1 MQVKKILFVGLF
13 AIAMAYVESTVVVY
27 IRCIYGI
34 SDLLLDIPPFDPVIA
49 PIEVGRELATLVMLM
64 TIGWAIGKSLQTRLS
79 FTFIIFGVW
88 DIFYYIWL
96 RLLIGWPN
104 SLFSPD
110 ILFLIPLPWWGPV
123 IAPVLIA
130 CLMVAG
136 GILTVISEDKGRKI
150 RLSAFDRTTLIAGV
164 LILLY
169 SFMED
174 ALAIMP
180 ANMETLARLRPTSF
194 NWPIYILGL
203 VITGYVVLRNTW
215 SGNQI
220 KIQGNSPASKNI

>member
-1 MQVKKILFVGLF
+1 MKKIWCVGLF
-13 AIAMAYVESTVVVY
+13 AVAMAYVESAVVVY
-27 IRCIYGI
+27 IRRIYGI
-34 SDLLLDIPPFDPVIA
+34 SDLLLDIPPFDPVLA
-49 PIEVGRELATLVMLM
+49 PLEVGRELATLVMLL
-64 TIGWAIGKSLQTRLS
+64 TVGWAVGKSLQTRLS
-79 FTFIIFGVW
+79 YTLIIFGVW

-96 RLLIGWPN
+96 KLFIGWPI

-130 CLMVAG
+130 CLMVVG

-150 RLSAFDRTTLIAGV
+150 RFSAFDWTTLIAGV
-164 LILLY
+164 LIILY

-180 ANMETLARLRPTSF
+180 ADVETLTQLRPTSF

-203 VITGYVVLRNTW
+203 ILAGYVVLHATW
-215 SGNQI
+215 PHKQ
-220 KIQGNSPASKNI
+220 K

>member
-1 MQVKKILFVGLF
+1 M
-13 AIAMAYVESTVVVY
+13 
-27 IRCIYGI
+27 
-34 SDLLLDIPPFDPVIA
+34 
-49 PIEVGRELATLVMLM
+49 
-64 TIGWAIGKSLQTRLS
+64 
-79 FTFIIFGVW
+79 
-88 DIFYYIWL
+88 
-96 RLLIGWPN
+96 
-104 SLFSPD
+104 
-110 ILFLIPLPWWGPV
+110 
-123 IAPVLIA
+123 
-130 CLMVAG
+130 
-136 GILTVISEDKGRKI
+136 SEENGRKI
-150 RLSAFDRTTLIAGV
+150 KFSVFDWATLIAGV